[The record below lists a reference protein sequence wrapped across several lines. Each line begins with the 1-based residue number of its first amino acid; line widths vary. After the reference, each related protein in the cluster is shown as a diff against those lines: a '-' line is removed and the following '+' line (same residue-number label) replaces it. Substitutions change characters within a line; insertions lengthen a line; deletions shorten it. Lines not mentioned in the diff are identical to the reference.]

1 MTLNGEPGSLFGDV
15 GGHKGHWNL
24 DIEDDATGS
33 AMDVIVSLGASVV
46 PAGLIREREFL
57 DQAVLDKEVQRAI
70 DRAVANLGITL
81 TDALEDL
88 GGGQVLVG

>member
-15 GGHKGHWNL
+15 SSHKGHWNL

-70 DRAVANLGITL
+70 DRAVANPGITL

>member
-1 MTLNGEPGSLFGDV
+1 MTLDGEPGSLFGDV
-15 GGHKGHWNL
+15 SSHKGHWYF

-70 DRAVANLGITL
+70 DRAVANPGITL